1 MIKQLCTIL
10 LSALLVAP
18 TVWGQTGGCPDKGC
32 ASFAPHKGQ
41 WEFSLMLGSSGSV
54 YGDDQTA
61 LLPMYNSN
69 YGSIGLP
76 NGGTATSGN
85 LSGYLNLT
93 GFDNNN
99 LVNILGI
106 QAKYFFHDSWAV
118 NLSAGMNIGV
128 TPKKDYIEAEYED
141 LDNLRIPDQ
150 KYVNAQVNNNW
161 YINAG
166 VDRYFKT
173 SNERIHPY
181 VGVTIGM
188 QMARIHTKQPYTG
201 IMVDDEDLSDL
212 GEQIEE
218 AVYLAPGRVG
228 QMIALKGAA
237 VAGIE
242 YSLTR
247 GMFLAVECQPVS
259 YRYDLIQMAP
269 QGFDKYNLC
278 HHNIKLIDMPIVKLG
293 FRF

>member
-1 MIKQLCTIL
+1 
-10 LSALLVAP
+10 
-18 TVWGQTGGCPDKGC
+18 
-32 ASFAPHKGQ
+32 
-41 WEFSLMLGSSGSV
+41 
-54 YGDDQTA
+54 
-61 LLPMYNSN
+61 
-69 YGSIGLP
+69 
-76 NGGTATSGN
+76 
-85 LSGYLNLT
+85 
-93 GFDNNN
+93 
-99 LVNILGI
+99 
-106 QAKYFFHDSWAV
+106 
-118 NLSAGMNIGV
+118 
-128 TPKKDYIEAEYED
+128 
-141 LDNLRIPDQ
+141 
-150 KYVNAQVNNNW
+150 
-161 YINAG
+161 
-166 VDRYFKT
+166 
-173 SNERIHPY
+173 
-181 VGVTIGM
+181 M

-201 IMVDDEDLSDL
+201 IMVDDEDLSYL